1 MCSAFDPSWQS
12 AASAVVAV
20 SGDGS
25 GQSLQGHSRVL
36 QWEAGPAVTGVQLGG
51 KEVQVLV
58 LGDAGHARGA

>member
-1 MCSAFDPSWQS
+1 MAVSG
-12 AASAVVAV
+12 AA

-25 GQSLQGHSRVL
+25 GHSRVL

-58 LGDAGHARGA
+58 PGDAGRARGA